1 MLFRVHVFFAPGST
15 VHPDG
20 NHHRRENVLLVDVEE
35 ECPMLALIQIAAVIL
50 ICITI
55 LVIGVLPMLAKN
67 RLDDLIDLEDTRQ

>member
-1 MLFRVHVFFAPGST
+1 
-15 VHPDG
+15 
-20 NHHRRENVLLVDVEE
+20 
-35 ECPMLALIQIAAVIL
+35 MLALIQIAAVIL